1 MYVDIKN
8 QIEWFLEGFHEL
20 VPKDLISI
28 FDSRELELM
37 ISGLP
42 EIDCFYF
49 FLIYGFFLV

>member
-1 MYVDIKN
+1 MYIDIKH

-20 VPKDLISI
+20 IPKNLISI

-42 EIDCFYF
+42 EIDRNLFI
-49 FLIYGFFLV
+49 IYIYNNNS